1 MSLLPLPIMRLVD
14 SARSMVAVLR
24 ANSAM
29 VRAHRLQVRGKL
41 EAALALAQSGLAV
54 LRKPYVRRGNPMEG
68 LALASLT
75 ILAEE
80 TSLHLQASGATADD
94 LADSI
99 AYLKQLSDDPQPDL
113 CTSITFLETRRAAS
127 SGQTDA

>member
-1 MSLLPLPIMRLVD
+1 MTLFSNPIMRLVD
-14 SARSMVAVLR
+14 AARSMVAALR
-24 ANSAM
+24 ANSAL
-29 VRAHRLQVRGKL
+29 VRAHRLQARGKL
-41 EAALALAQSGLAV
+41 APALALVQSGLTV
-54 LRKPYVRRGNPMEG
+54 LRKPYVRRHNPMEG

-80 TSLHLQASGATADD
+80 ISPQLQASGATADD

-113 CTSITFLETRRAAS
+113 RSSIAFLETRHAAS
-127 SGQTDA
+127 SRQSEA